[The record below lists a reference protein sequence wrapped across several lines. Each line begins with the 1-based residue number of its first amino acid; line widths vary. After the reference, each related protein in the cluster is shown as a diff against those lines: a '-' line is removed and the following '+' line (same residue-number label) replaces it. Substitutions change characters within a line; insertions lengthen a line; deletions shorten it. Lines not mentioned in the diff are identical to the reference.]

1 MRRYRRSGESFSIVL
16 SSRRNLKIP
25 FGLGNSSRVGI
36 WSDRVCPIRFRLK
49 CAFNFKRARRNFS
62 RLQHLHNCLWHSQ
75 EKAYNVLSDCCC
87 VSFNK
92 QSSCFILKLVLVL
105 VHTWVNRFGCNL
117 SSGVVSLPPNLRKN
131 SCVASDFVGSRQI
144 PKPVNAVDFVYEISH
159 ALGNKLRPALS
170 FEHFFSDKS

>member
-75 EKAYNVLSDCCC
+75 EKAYTVLSDCCC
-87 VSFNK
+87 FSFGK
-92 QSSCFILKLVLVL
+92 QSFCFGLKLVLV
-105 VHTWVNRFGCNL
+105 HTCANRFDCRV
-117 SSGVVSLPPNLRKN
+117 SSSVVSLPPNLRN
-131 SCVASDFVGSRQI
+131 HSLVALTNNPS
-144 PKPVNAVDFVYEISH
+144 K
-159 ALGNKLRPALS
+159 
-170 FEHFFSDKS
+170 